1 MLGALNLLRPGEV
14 PQVPAR
20 SLLPVPGLPDRAVR
34 RGGRAFPQR
43 PGLHAHRGAAPHPR
57 LRRRPVRL
65 HRGLR
70 HHPRGLHLRPRA
82 GEGRRQHQLQHRQTG
97 RQAPA
102 GPQRR
107 ARRPLRPVLPRRS
120 PGPRPEALRLER
132 SGGLGRRPLKSAHR
146 ATTREHPETRLTR
159 ASLVALSHKQAGWL
173 EAYGRRPGTA
183 TLCAAR
189 TEGLERRTEE
199 PPRAAAAGTGRASPL
214 GACQRDRD
222 AYAF

>member
-34 RGGRAFPQR
+34 RGGRALPQR

-70 HHPRGLHLRPRA
+70 HHPRGLHLRPGA

-107 ARRPLRPVLPRRS
+107 ARWPLRPVLPREVSRPASRGAQAGAVRRARS
-120 PGPRPEALRLER
+120 ATSEER
-132 SGGLGRRPLKSAHR
+132 APSNQA
-146 ATTREHPETRLTR
+146 R
-159 ASLVALSHKQAGWL
+159 ASA
-173 EAYGRRPGTA
+173 
-183 TLCAAR
+183 
-189 TEGLERRTEE
+189 
-199 PPRAAAAGTGRASPL
+199 PPLHGDSSDTGIS
-214 GACQRDRD
+214 GCS
-222 AYAF
+222 